1 MNWTLSSAA
10 IALALH
16 ASLAFA
22 NPTTAVRDEHS
33 YANTSQF
40 RATHAA
46 LDLKAHFD
54 RQVLVGS
61 VTLSLDRFDPK
72 ARQIVLDTRDLEIG
86 YVTLLGDKERRLDY
100 RLGQRDAVLG
110 SPLYIDLPADYAN
123 RQVRIKVAYRTS
135 PQASGLQWL
144 NPQQTA
150 GKQQPFM
157 YSQSQAIHARSWVPL
172 QDTPSV
178 RLTYDATIHTPK
190 DLLAV
195 MSSENDPNTV
205 RDGEYAFRM
214 PQPIPSYLFALSIG
228 DFVFKPI
235 GARTGVYA
243 ERVTVDAAAREF
255 ADVQSML
262 EQCEKMFGAYR
273 WGRYDL
279 LILPPS
285 FMWGGMENPR
295 LSFITPTLIA
305 GDRSLVSTI
314 AHELAHSW
322 SGNLVTN
329 ANWESVWLNEGFTT
343 YLERRI
349 VEQLYGPNRYAMED
363 VLGLQS
369 LQRDVADFERKHDAA
384 MTRLAVD
391 LSGRDPDDAFSEVS
405 YEKGRLFLGFLES
418 RLGRPRLDA
427 FLRGYFD
434 HFAFHS
440 VTTQD
445 FVDYLSQHLL
455 GQPGVNL
462 TSAEVQAWMSTPG
475 IPANA
480 VLPHSDAFTKVDAQR
495 RAWLDGS
502 RRAAQIDASGWTTQ
516 HWLHFLDGLPQDVS
530 AQRLADLDATF
541 HFTQSKNAQIE
552 HSWLLNAIRAGY
564 EPAYPQL
571 ERYLTTIG
579 RRKLVK
585 DLYEELMKSPA
596 GATRARAIYAKA
608 RPLYQVPLAQ
618 QLDEIVQAGAPKI

>member
-1 MNWTLSSAA
+1 MNRTLSSAA
-10 IALALH
+10 LALGLH

-33 YANTSQF
+33 YANTAQF

-46 LDLKAHFD
+46 LDLKAQFD

-61 VTLSLDRFDPK
+61 VTLRLDRLDPK
-72 ARQIVLDTRDLEIG
+72 ATQIVLDTRDLDIG
-86 YVTLLGDKERRLDY
+86 YVALLADQERRLEY

-144 NPQQTA
+144 TPQQTA

-178 RLTYDATIHTPK
+178 RLTYDATIRTPK

-195 MSSENDPNTV
+195 MSAENDPNTA
-205 RDGEYAFRM
+205 RDGEYTFRM
-214 PQPIPSYLFALSIG
+214 PQAIPSYLFALSIG
-228 DFVFKPI
+228 DFAFKPI

-255 ADVQSML
+255 ADLQSML
-262 EQCEKMFGAYR
+262 EQCEKMFGPYR
-273 WGRYDL
+273 WGRYDV

-285 FMWGGMENPR
+285 YMWGGMENPR
-295 LSFITPTLIA
+295 LTFLTPTLIA
-305 GDRSLVSTI
+305 GDKSLVATA

-329 ANWESVWLNEGFTT
+329 ATWESVWLNEGFTT

-349 VEQLYGPNRYAMED
+349 VEQLYGANRYAMED

-369 LQRDVADFERKHDAA
+369 LQRDIARFEAKKDMG

-418 RLGRPRLDA
+418 RVGRPRLDA
-427 FLRGYFD
+427 FLREYFD
-434 HFAFHS
+434 HLAFQS

-455 GQPGVNL
+455 GQPGVKVTL
-462 TSAEVQAWMSTPG
+462 AEVQAWMTEPG
-475 IPANA
+475 IPASA
-480 VLPHSDAFTKVDAQR
+480 VLPRSDAFAKVDKQR
-495 RAWLDGS
+495 NAWLVGVSPAGQLETD
-502 RRAAQIDASGWTTQ
+502 GWTTQ
-516 HWLHFLDGLPQDVS
+516 HWLHFLDGMPKDLT
-530 AQRLADLDATF
+530 AQRMAELDAAF
-541 HFTQSKNAQIE
+541 RFSQSTNAQIE
-552 HSWLLNAIRAGY
+552 HSWLLNVIRAGY

-585 DLYEELMKSPA
+585 DLYEALMKSPS
-596 GATRARAIYAKA
+596 GAAQARAIYAKA
-608 RPLYQVPLAQ
+608 RPMYQVPLAE